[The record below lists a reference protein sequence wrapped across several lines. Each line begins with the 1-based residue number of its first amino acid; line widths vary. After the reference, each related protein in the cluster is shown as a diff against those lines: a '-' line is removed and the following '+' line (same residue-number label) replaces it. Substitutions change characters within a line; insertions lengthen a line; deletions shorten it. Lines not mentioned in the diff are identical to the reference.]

1 MEINNM
7 FSMDR
12 TAQIILEGQPDKIA
26 RLIQDRQLK
35 DRRIWSLFVKQ
46 FRENPDDEN
55 KSWKG
60 EYWGKLMRGG
70 CITWQYTHDKELY
83 LQGMVRILWKRFRKA
98 TG

>member
-1 MEINNM
+1 MQRASAQSPAFYQMEENM
-7 FSMDR
+7 RICNRLSMDH
-12 TAQIILEGQPDKIA
+12 TAQVSLNGQPDRIA

-46 FRENPDDEN
+46 FRKAPDDEN

-70 CITWQYTHDKELY
+70 CIT
-83 LQGMVRILWKRFRKA
+83 
-98 TG
+98 